1 MKKTSDRMYLEGML
15 ELCERLSKEGSIVFP
30 NSEFEKGM
38 SAAYKVVAEGIASHL
53 ANECKSNIEVSYCI
67 KAP

>member
-15 ELCERLSKEGSIVFP
+15 ALCSELSNEARIFFP
-30 NSEFEKGM
+30 NSEFERGM

-53 ANECKSNIEVSYCI
+53 DNECKSNIEVSYCI